1 MSAVSYKLPSP
12 PESVFAKKFQDR
24 VLEST
29 GIELPKRR
37 SAKSRV
43 RQRKPHD
50 FIHPIEKAHNPLFA
64 YFQKEAERKEDAK
77 CVFLLWG
84 SRNSESSPTWAV
96 DVQVTGIED
105 EAKIFQRL
113 AQRYS
118 AEQGFLQRYF
128 SFREYDRLEPVTF
141 RLIWQASGKFS
152 VFMESLDLAGCR
164 VECLRL
170 QETAQTEI
178 SKMADFDSGD
188 PFPVFCFRDQS
199 GQYEHDN
206 GGCPLNSS
214 SDLIHRACPFESWD
228 TCNDQL
234 RWIDTANLISCYF
247 RQPASA
253 SAQQILHG
261 FKDHCFVHYYRNI
274 RRPPNSF
281 QPQNRDLSLEG
292 LYLRTRLNISKGIF
306 VCVGLILLTILGGK
320 LIWNSWEIV
329 FGAGSFIVAI
339 PMLAMTA
346 ITFFDA

>member
-128 SFREYDRLEPVTF
+128 SFREYDRLEPVTVCF
-141 RLIWQASGKFS
+141 LWVLLYFTMLTLNAVPVNMASLRKILSFHGVPRS
-152 VFMESLDLAGCR
+152 GWMPCR
-164 VECLRL
+164 MFK
-170 QETAQTEI
+170 TA
-178 SKMADFDSGD
+178 
-188 PFPVFCFRDQS
+188 R
-199 GQYEHDN
+199 
-206 GGCPLNSS
+206 NS
-214 SDLIHRACPFESWD
+214 
-228 TCNDQL
+228 
-234 RWIDTANLISCYF
+234 AN
-247 RQPASA
+247 
-253 SAQQILHG
+253 
-261 FKDHCFVHYYRNI
+261 RN
-274 RRPPNSF
+274 
-281 QPQNRDLSLEG
+281 Q
-292 LYLRTRLNISKGIF
+292 
-306 VCVGLILLTILGGK
+306 
-320 LIWNSWEIV
+320 
-329 FGAGSFIVAI
+329 
-339 PMLAMTA
+339 
-346 ITFFDA
+346 